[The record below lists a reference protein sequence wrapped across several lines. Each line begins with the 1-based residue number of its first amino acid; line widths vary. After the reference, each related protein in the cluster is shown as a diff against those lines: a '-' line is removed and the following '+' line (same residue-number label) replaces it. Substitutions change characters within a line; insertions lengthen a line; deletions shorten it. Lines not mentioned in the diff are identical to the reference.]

1 MKIRPH
7 LRQSSAFLRLASD
20 GAVAAMVKLA
30 GAGLTYVMFI
40 AMARIT
46 GESAFG
52 YFASAFALASL
63 LAFAGSLGQQS
74 AILRFWP
81 EWEGRGD
88 TDAARSFLLLSVS
101 VGAIGLIVVAAALCA
116 AAYLY
121 DLAVGRSVWFAF
133 GASTALLLVA
143 LGWAEVLSSAL
154 RAQGRLLL
162 ALLPKEVLWRF
173 LAIAAAWA
181 CGFVWGRIGA
191 VEAVLLAGTLLI
203 LVLLPQTVILVVR
216 AYLSPRKALEP
227 KQKAE
232 FRSVTLGLWGV
243 TALNPAIAH
252 GVSLV
257 VLAILGPVE
266 AGAFFAAQRSALL
279 ISVALAGLNQV
290 LAPQIS
296 RAYYRDE
303 KQQLQHFVSLGAAI
317 SASVG
322 LLGLIFFAIFGRC
335 ALGLFDPGFATHELW
350 IALMVLMVG
359 QLFNAMAG
367 PTSILLQLTGK
378 QHTLLNLLIVSNA
391 VGVIIIV
398 SLVYFAGTIGA
409 AVGASFTSIVW
420 NALAIY
426 TARRDLG
433 IDPSMF
439 GMARR

>member
-1 MKIRPH
+1 MI
-7 LRQSSAFLRLASD
+7 
-20 GAVAAMVKLA
+20 KLA
-30 GAGLTYVMFI
+30 GAGLTYAMFI
-40 AMARIT
+40 AIARVT
-46 GESAFG
+46 DERAFG

-63 LAFAGSLGQQS
+63 LAFAGSAGQQS

-88 TDAARSFLLLSVS
+88 TDTARSFLLLSIS
-101 VGAIGLIVVAAALCA
+101 VAAIGLVIVAIALCL

-121 DLAVGRSVWFAF
+121 GLATGDSVWLAL
-133 GASTALLLVA
+133 GAASALLLVA

-154 RAQGRLLL
+154 RAQGHLLL
-162 ALLPKEVLWRF
+162 ALLPKEVFWRV
-173 LAIAAAWA
+173 LAIAAAGA
-181 CGFVWGRIGA
+181 CWLAWGHIDA
-191 VEAVLLAGTLLI
+191 VQAVLLTGMLLA
-203 LVLLPQTVILVVR
+203 LVLLPQTAVLVLR
-216 AYLSPRKALEP
+216 AYSGPRRTLDL
-227 KQKAE
+227 KQRAE

-257 VLAILGPVE
+257 VLAMLGPVE

-303 KQQLQHFVSLGAAI
+303 KQKLQHFVSLAAAI
-317 SASVG
+317 SGAVG
-322 LLGLIFFAIFGRC
+322 LLGLIFFAIFGRL
-335 ALGLFDPGFATHELW
+335 ALGLFDPAFATYELW
-350 IALMVLMVG
+350 IALMVLMAG
-359 QLFNAMAG
+359 QLFNAAAG

-378 QHTLLNLLIVSNA
+378 QHTLLKLLVVSNGLGAIVIVSM
-391 VGVIIIV
+391 
-398 SLVYFAGTIGA
+398 VYVAGIIGA
-409 AVGASFTSIVW
+409 AIGTSFTLMVW

-426 TARRDLG
+426 AARRDLG

-439 GMARR
+439 GLARRS